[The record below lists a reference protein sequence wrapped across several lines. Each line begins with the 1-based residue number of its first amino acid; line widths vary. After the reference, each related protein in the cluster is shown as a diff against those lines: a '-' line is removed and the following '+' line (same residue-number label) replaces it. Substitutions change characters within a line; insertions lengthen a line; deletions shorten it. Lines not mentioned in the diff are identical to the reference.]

1 MYKHKQ
7 LTCIEIRFCCKLQQ
21 FYCPY
26 YSTLTLNIVLQFINW
41 CLWCYSECA
50 STHMMIFLNRFYSS
64 SFDINVFYDMIL
76 FVCVGVMYSD
86 EYIDIKGTRLSSKI
100 SPTPSDFVAQ
110 LLPAVCILIVRA
122 GKKNFLHGSITWKQ
136 KFPADQRS
144 IFVLN
149 LHAHKY
155 IVL

>member
-1 MYKHKQ
+1 MPGKAK
-7 LTCIEIRFCCKLQQ
+7 LFMRFPFGEVIHAKGKTN
-21 FYCPY
+21 FG
-26 YSTLTLNIVLQFINW
+26 NVKIVP
-41 CLWCYSECA
+41 
-50 STHMMIFLNRFYSS
+50 
-64 SFDINVFYDMIL
+64 
-76 FVCVGVMYSD
+76 
-86 EYIDIKGTRLSSKI
+86 LS
-100 SPTPSDFVAQ
+100 
-110 LLPAVCILIVRA
+110 RA